1 MKGSDTPQS
10 PRRNLRWFGA
20 AALTAASLFVIGR
33 MLLEPLRPLPQY
45 DAGSMEDFAAV
56 ETFRLRQI
64 PDLPELAF
72 FGSSIGLWAIIP
84 EVIAGEL
91 GEPRELVRN
100 LAIPGGTPF
109 DLWNLVR
116 RNPEKFS
123 ALRMA
128 AIEVNPLMLH
138 WNKEDES
145 RLQASISQ
153 HAALE
158 ERRLLARRAGRNL
171 QTADWVLPVLSAR
184 RPLSTLILNLV
195 DPDSSRA
202 VLPLVDRRV
211 FPARDWYEGVPSTNR
226 VHVTADA
233 AARRLA
239 RGWKVS
245 QLQDHAF
252 RKLLRW
258 LDERNIPIVLHQAP
272 IHPDVA
278 DLLCTH
284 PVYAKGYEK
293 YLRYLDSLR
302 PVPDAVIRVLHP
314 AACGIGIEGL
324 ADRTH
329 LNKIGATAYSGY
341 LAGKIRSIPIPKP
354 ASTRNAEL
362 STSD

>member
-1 MKGSDTPQS
+1 M
-10 PRRNLRWFGA
+10 RWFGA
-20 AALTAASLFVIGR
+20 AALTAAGLFAIGR
-33 MLLEPLRPLPQY
+33 ILLEPLRPLPHY
-45 DAGSMEDFAAV
+45 DGGSMEDYAAV
-56 ETFRLRQI
+56 EAFRLRQI

-72 FGSSIGLWAIIP
+72 FGSSIGLWAVIP

-91 GEPRELVRN
+91 AEPRETVRN

-138 WNKEDES
+138 WNKEDET

-153 HAALE
+153 HASLE
-158 ERRLLARRAGRNL
+158 ERNLLARGAARNL
-171 QTADWVLPVLSAR
+171 QTADWVLPVHSAR

-211 FPARDWYEGVPSTNR
+211 YPARDWYEGVASTDR
-226 VHVTADA
+226 VRVTAEV
-233 AARRLA
+233 AARRLV

-245 QLQDHAF
+245 KFQDHAL
-252 RKLLRW
+252 RKLLHW
-258 LDERNIPIVLHQAP
+258 LNERNIPVVLHQAP
-272 IHPDVA
+272 IHPEVA

-302 PVPDAVIRVLHP
+302 PIPDAVIRMLHP
-314 AACGIGIEGL
+314 AGCGIGVEGL

-329 LNKIGATAYSGY
+329 LNKIGATAYSGF
-341 LAGKIRSIPIPKP
+341 LANKIRSIPIPRS
-354 ASTRNAEL
+354 ASTGNVEV